1 MICFEQVKNSILS
14 QILEYLE
21 KLVRDLDIYHTQTY
35 MYAYIYTYKHSTFFF
50 SSEWI

>member
-1 MICFEQVKNSILS
+1 MICFELVKNSILS

-21 KLVRDLDIYHTQTY
+21 KLVRDLDTYHTQTY